1 MMTTR
6 DESDSAAAN
15 VSSPPSFESAL
26 GELES
31 IVERMES
38 GKLSLEDALA
48 AYQRGVEVL
57 RYCQSALQ
65 DADQKI
71 RVLEA
76 GELREFPLPAASEDD
91 R

>member
-6 DESDSAAAN
+6 DESHCAAAD
-15 VSSPPSFESAL
+15 VPSPSSFESAL
-26 GELES
+26 SELES

-57 RYCQSALQ
+57 RYCQNALQ
-65 DADQKI
+65 AADQKI
-71 RVLEA
+71 RVLDA
-76 GELREFPLPAASEDD
+76 GESREFPLPGASDD
-91 R
+91 ER